1 MSYIF
6 VICYSY
12 CEVKRIAKKKSGGS
26 RNGMMR
32 RAWHK
37 TRDRMELERRRTS
50 QKNDRPSGAWTGIE
64 LE

>member
-37 TRDRMELERRRTS
+37 TRDRMELESVVEQARKMTVQAGLGQAS
-50 QKNDRPSGAWTGIE
+50 N
-64 LE
+64 